1 MSSLVDRFI
10 RYVKIN
16 TQSAEGQNC
25 VPSTPC
31 QHDLAKALGEELRS
45 FGLGDVTVTE
55 NAYVCAVLPANCE
68 GAPAIG
74 FCAHID
80 TALEVT
86 GKDVKPRLVENY
98 DGGDVV
104 LNAAENVV
112 LSPKTFPEL
121 NDHKGETLIV
131 TDGTTLLGA
140 DDKAGVAEI
149 MTAVEYMTR
158 HPEFKHG
165 KIVVCFCPDEEIG
178 HGAKLW
184 DLDRYGADF
193 AYTVD
198 GGGTGTFSYETFN
211 AAQAH
216 VKIKG
221 VAVHPG
227 TAKNKMINAAMVA
240 MEFAASLPPAETPP
254 HTELYEGYYHLTEI
268 TGGVEEAEMTYI
280 IRDHDTAKFE
290 ARKEHFRLLVRQLN
304 ERWGRELA
312 ELEMHDQYY
321 NMAVPLQKR
330 MDIVNTALKAYE
342 MAGVTPKIIAAR
354 GGTDGSQLSFRGL
367 LTPNLFIGGYNCHGK
382 YEYAV
387 VGSMEKSVKVI
398 LNIVQLYADG
408 KQIK

>member
-1 MSSLVDRFI
+1 MSSLIDRFI

-16 TQSAEGQNC
+16 TQSAEGQSS

-31 QHDLAKALGEELRS
+31 QHDLAKILGEELRA
-45 FGLGDVTVTE
+45 FGLSDVIVTDK
-55 NAYVCAVLPANCE
+55 AYVCASIPANCKS
-68 GAPAIG
+68 APPIA

-86 GKDVKPRLVENY
+86 GKNVKPRLVENY
-98 DGGDVV
+98 DGGDIV
-104 LNAAENVV
+104 LNATENVV
-112 LSPKTFPEL
+112 LSPKIFPEL
-121 NDHKGETLIV
+121 NEHKGETLIV

-140 DDKAGVAEI
+140 DDKAGIAEI
-149 MTAVEYMTR
+149 MTAVEYMVQ

-165 KIVVCFCPDEEIG
+165 KIVICFCPDEEIG
-178 HGAKLW
+178 HGARLW
-184 DLDRYGADF
+184 NLERYGADF

-240 MEFAASLPPAETPP
+240 MEFAASLPPAETPS
-254 HTELYEGYYHLTEI
+254 HTELYEGYYHMTEI
-268 TGGVEEAEMTYI
+268 TGSVEEAEMTYI
-280 IRDHDTAKFE
+280 IRDHDMNKFN
-290 ARKEHFRLLVRQLN
+290 ARKEHFGLLVHQLN

-387 VGSMEKSVKVI
+387 VSSMEKCVKVI
-398 LNIVQLYADG
+398 LNIIQLYAEG
-408 KQIK
+408 KQVK

>member
-1 MSSLVDRFI
+1 MDIAERFI
-10 RYVKIN
+10 NYTKFD
-16 TQSAEGQNC
+16 TQSAEDSQT
-25 VPSTPC
+25 VPSTPK
-31 QHDLAKALGEELRS
+31 QLIFAQYLKKELEDE
-45 FGLGDVTVTE
+45 GLKDVEMDEMGYIYAT
-55 NAYVCAVLPANCE
+55 LPGNTDKDV
-68 GAPAIG
+68 PTIG
-74 FCAHID
+74 FIAHYD
-80 TALEVT
+80 TALDASGANIKARV
-86 GKDVKPRLVENY
+86 VSNY
-98 DGGDVV
+98 DGGDI
-104 LNAAENVV
+104 E
-112 LSPKTFPEL
+112 LSPGIVSSPKKFPEL
-121 NDHKGETLIV
+121 LAHKGEDIIV

-149 MTAVEYMTR
+149 MTAVEHMVR

-178 HGAKLW
+178 HGAKFW
-184 DLDRYGADF
+184 DLEKYGADF

-254 HTELYEGYYHLTEI
+254 HTELYEGYYHMTGI
-268 TGGVEEAEMTYI
+268 AGGVEEAEMTYI

-290 ARKEHFRLLVRQLN
+290 ARKEHFQLLVRQLN

-387 VGSMEKSVKVI
+387 VGAMEKCVKVI
-398 LNIVQLYADG
+398 LNIVQLYAEG
-408 KQIK
+408 KQVK

>member
-1 MSSLVDRFI
+1 MDLKERFLK
-10 RYVKIN
+10 YVSYD
-16 TQSAEGQNC
+16 TQSSEESGTF
-25 VPSTPC
+25 PSTEK
-31 QHDLAKALGEELRS
+31 QKVLLAALRDEMQALGMTE
-45 FGLGDVTVTE
+45 VTMDQYGYVMGTVPATPGCE
-55 NAYVCAVLPANCE
+55 NAPV
-68 GAPAIG
+68 IG
-74 FCAHID
+74 FIAHVD
-80 TALEVT
+80 TSPDMS
-86 GKDVKPRLVENY
+86 GKDVKPRVIEEY
-98 DGGDVV
+98 DGGDIA
-104 LNAAENVV
+104 LNGQLTMRVAD
-112 LSPKTFPEL
+112 FPEL
-121 NDHKGETLIV
+121 EFFKGHTLIH

-149 MTAVEYMTR
+149 MTAAEYLLA
-158 HPEFKHG
+158 HPEIKHG
-165 KIVVCFCPDEEIG
+165 KIRIGFTPDEEVG
-178 HGAKLW
+178 RGVDFFDVKAF
-184 DLDRYGADF
+184 GADF

-198 GGGTGTFSYETFN
+198 GDGTGTFSYETFN
-211 AAQAH
+211 AAQAR

-240 MEFAASLPPAETPP
+240 VEFAASLPPAETPS
-254 HTELYEGYYHLTEI
+254 HTELYEGYYHMTGI

-280 IRDHDTAKFE
+280 IRDHDTATFE

-387 VGSMEKSVKVI
+387 VGSMEKCVQVI
-398 LNIVQLYADG
+398 LNIVQLYAEG
-408 KQIK
+408 KQVK